1 MGRYATKSE
10 LTQVAKA
17 YCKKMGYTFIFANE
31 YKFGFETQNGGL
43 YTLTYFDLE
52 EKLKELEESRGT
64 K

>member
-1 MGRYATKSE
+1 MTKKATIIE

-17 YCKKMGYTFIFANE
+17 YCEKMGYTFIFANE
-31 YKFGFETQNGGL
+31 YKFGFETKSGEL

-52 EKLKELEESRGT
+52 EKLKNMKEV